1 MLRKK
6 RSKCSE
12 VSTVAVA
19 APCDNH
25 RTRLWP
31 RTRHGPGEP
40 AAPGRA
46 GALPAHGR
54 TRGAASG
61 CIAQHTFTLPH
72 ESSAIAHR
80 RQRQTRRTAQFA
92 AHTRCGAGAGGGQ
105 EGHSGH
111 RAQQRTCPEHR
122 VRCISAQEQA
132 KMCAISGAG
141 FTLVAALQPVERQQ
155 ENPAAEQRPC
165 GAGARASMWFPA
177 CACFPQL
184 TTQPSAVPP
193 SADAFVDNMQSASL
207 PAARKCCISV
217 APCERGPNVQCR
229 LVGGWPGI

>member
-72 ESSAIAHR
+72 ECSAIAHR
-80 RQRQTRRTAQFA
+80 RQRKTRRTAQFA
-92 AHTRCGAGAGGGQ
+92 AHTR
-105 EGHSGH
+105 H
-111 RAQQRTCPEHR
+111 
-122 VRCISAQEQA
+122 
-132 KMCAISGAG
+132 
-141 FTLVAALQPVERQQ
+141 ALR
-155 ENPAAEQRPC
+155 R
-165 GAGARASMWFPA
+165 R
-177 CACFPQL
+177 
-184 TTQPSAVPP
+184 
-193 SADAFVDNMQSASL
+193 
-207 PAARKCCISV
+207 R
-217 APCERGPNVQCR
+217 R
-229 LVGGWPGI
+229 GWPGGPQRAPSAAAHLPRAPGSLHFCSGTGQNVCYFRCWVHLGCSAAACRAATGKPRSRTAALWGGCSSEHVVPGVRVLSPTNYSTLRCAA